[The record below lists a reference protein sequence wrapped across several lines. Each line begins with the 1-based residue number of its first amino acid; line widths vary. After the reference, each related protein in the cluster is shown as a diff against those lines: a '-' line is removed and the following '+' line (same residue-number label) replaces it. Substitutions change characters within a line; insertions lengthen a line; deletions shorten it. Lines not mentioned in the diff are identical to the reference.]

1 MNENMNWCRF
11 LSMQIEHTYQNK
23 TIFLFVLFFYL
34 PKKNSIVT
42 FTILHSN
49 CKIDLCRFVIHKI
62 MMFQK
67 VLQFWKTIFSI
78 IVKQT
83 SVKVIGCVPY
93 SHIIY
98 ILDYYKLLFLLLSL
112 HVF

>member
-1 MNENMNWCRF
+1 
-11 LSMQIEHTYQNK
+11 
-23 TIFLFVLFFYL
+23 
-34 PKKNSIVT
+34 
-42 FTILHSN
+42 
-49 CKIDLCRFVIHKI
+49 
-62 MMFQK
+62 MFQK
-67 VLQFWKTIFSI
+67 VLQFWKTIF

-98 ILDYYKLLFLLLSL
+98 ILDYYKLFIFLLSL